1 MKKEEATPLAWLE
14 WFWDNCD
21 FGPAHE
27 DVIHIMEQRF
37 EKETRQKVPKEY
49 SIHCED
55 EYEEC

>member
-37 EKETRQKVPKEY
+37 EKETRQKVPRDY
-49 SIHCED
+49 SIR
-55 EYEEC
+55 YEEDY